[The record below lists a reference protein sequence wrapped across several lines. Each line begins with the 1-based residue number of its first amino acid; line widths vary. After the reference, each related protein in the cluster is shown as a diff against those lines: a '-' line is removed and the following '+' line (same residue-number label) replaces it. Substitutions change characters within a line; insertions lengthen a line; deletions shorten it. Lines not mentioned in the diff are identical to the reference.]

1 MKKNIFTVVLLIGL
15 LFVAGLGT
23 KQGIQYFSGQN
34 NSMEESVVKADA
46 ALPTLMPA
54 PASEITDDLVDEPEQ
69 ESSPV
74 VKEYTA
80 QELELDGKRGTFLT
94 ENIRKQV
101 AELTQKEVINQVEV
115 AISDVIRYDT
125 RAFVKM
131 CIKQETSDEPM
142 EFGIFDVTYAGG
154 IATNAYVHHDVD
166 PMDQARCLILEV
178 LSIPP
183 SITSENWTLTMK
195 NVSYVAPDEG
205 TECDTFKRRA
215 QGSDVLKQ
223 NEIAFSCDHGN
234 GQTGVTVTS
243 KADNLSEQ
251 QADEI
256 LHDVLYGI
264 TWGPWVFQLD
274 PIVAY
279 EN

>member
-1 MKKNIFTVVLLIGL
+1 MKKNIFTIVLLIGL
-15 LFVAGLGT
+15 LIVAGFGT
-23 KQGIQYFSGQN
+23 RQVVQYFSGQN
-34 NSMEESVVKADA
+34 NSMEESVVKADT
-46 ALPTLMPA
+46 ALPTAIPA
-54 PASEITDDLVDEPEQ
+54 TASENTKDTKDETEQ
-69 ESSPV
+69 ESTPV

-80 QELELDGKRGTFLT
+80 QELELDGKRGSFLT
-94 ENIRKQV
+94 DSIRKQV
-101 AELTQKEVINQVEV
+101 AVLTQKEVVNQVEV
-115 AISDVIRYDT
+115 GISDVIRYDT

-131 CIKQETSDEPM
+131 CIKQEFSDEPM
-142 EFGIFDVTYAGG
+142 NFGMYDITYPGG
-154 IATNAYVHHDVD
+154 SASNAFVHLDVD
-166 PMDQARCLILEV
+166 PIDHARCVILEIE
-178 LSIPP
+178 SIQP
-183 SITSENWTLTMK
+183 SISSDDWTLIMEL
-195 NVSYVAPDEG
+195 VGFVAPDEG

-215 QGSDVLKQ
+215 QGSDILKQ

-274 PIVAY
+274 PIVVY